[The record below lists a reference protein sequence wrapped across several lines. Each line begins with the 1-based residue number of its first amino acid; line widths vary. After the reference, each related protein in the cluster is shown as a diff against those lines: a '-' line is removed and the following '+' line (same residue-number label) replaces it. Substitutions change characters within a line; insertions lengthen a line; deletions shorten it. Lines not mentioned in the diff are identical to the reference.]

1 VTPSADNHQPI
12 FDGTNAD
19 CKTFVTLIGGSHCGF
34 IDSGTLCDFGEP
46 LGGSLSRA
54 DQQEAYLTLMTAW
67 LRYFLNSECVE
78 ELYTDYVFNHSF
90 VSADL
95 LAACMLCGNVN
106 DVEGNAVNVFPNPN
120 QGTFSIQWKN
130 EMFTTMEVFDAAGK
144 RVSKQVILQQGFFNE
159 TEKLK
164 PGIYWLKLS
173 SEKSISTKK
182 IIVE

>member
-1 VTPSADNHQPI
+1 MFS
-12 FDGTNAD
+12 
-19 CKTFVTLIGGSHCGF
+19 
-34 IDSGTLCDFGEP
+34 
-46 LGGSLSRA
+46 
-54 DQQEAYLTLMTAW
+54 
-67 LRYFLNSECVE
+67 
-78 ELYTDYVFNHSF
+78 HSF

-130 EMFTTMEVFDAAGK
+130 EMFNTMELFDATGK
-144 RVSKQVILQQGFFNE
+144 LVVKQVILQQGFFNE

-173 SEKSISTKK
+173 GEKSISTKK